1 MDVNILPCPS
11 HCSYWVDIFCSYLG
25 PAVTLQNS
33 TNDVRIMQNDD
44 LTEDLIPSI
53 YEQIDDL
60 IPPIYA
66 SQVHV
71 PFYYIQN

>member
-1 MDVNILPCPS
+1 
-11 HCSYWVDIFCSYLG
+11 
-25 PAVTLQNS
+25 
-33 TNDVRIMQNDD
+33 MQNEY

-53 YEQIDDL
+53 YEQND